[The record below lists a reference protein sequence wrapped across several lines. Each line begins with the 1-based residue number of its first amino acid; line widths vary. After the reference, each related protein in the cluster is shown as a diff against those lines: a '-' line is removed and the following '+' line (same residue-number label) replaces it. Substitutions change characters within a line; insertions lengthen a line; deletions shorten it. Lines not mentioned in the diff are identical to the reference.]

1 MQLSLYMCVC
11 VCMGEKGWIAG
22 GVAVAAAVVVVV
34 GGLSLLIFQ
43 DQVNGSITTLLEVG
57 YCSI

>member
-1 MQLSLYMCVC
+1 MD
-11 VCMGEKGWIAG
+11 GGWGGGGGAG
-22 GVAVAAAVVVVV
+22 GVGGG